1 MPEEGFEIYDRF
13 YPSPKRFR
21 LGDPVLVRE
30 VTGMSW
36 PEFARGLDAMADDY
50 AALLEQGREDEY
62 EPDQVL
68 LVGLMAVAFWQGNK
82 QMSRAKVV
90 RAVEQIPLES
100 VKYIAGDEEGD
111 DASPP
116 DGAAGAPPSTT
127 SSESGVSPEDP
138 EPTSPPPGSTSEETS
153 PSSSGSPG

>member
-1 MPEEGFEIYDRF
+1 MSEEGFEIYDRF

-50 AALLEQGREDEY
+50 AAFVEQGREDEY

-68 LVGLMAVAFWQGNK
+68 IVGLMAVAFWQGNK

-100 VKYIAGDEEGD
+100 VKYVAGNEGD

-116 DGAAGAPPSTT
+116 DGAAGQPPSTT
-127 SSESGVSPEDP
+127 SSESDVSPEAP
-138 EPTSPPPGSTSEETS
+138 ASTSPPPAST
-153 PSSSGSPG
+153 